1 MTPRICFL
9 CANWHLFPNIGLCWD
24 ARRPERG
31 SRMPRCMRMCAFGI
45 YTSPFG
51 VCGHFEEHPS
61 EEKEAA
67 DSGRLF

>member
-1 MTPRICFL
+1 
-9 CANWHLFPNIGLCWD
+9 
-24 ARRPERG
+24 
-31 SRMPRCMRMCAFGI
+31 MRMCAFGI